1 MKQRRM
7 TSIEKRQIM
16 EARFAELTCLE
27 ATSRDTTS
35 NTFFSTHTPFI
46 AICVVWLL
54 GTIGFITIALT
65 TGDLESI
72 ALILIGLTL
81 SLPCLY
87 VIIRK
92 MISRKDTEYGSSAPK
107 G

>member
-1 MKQRRM
+1 MN
-7 TSIEKRQIM
+7 
-16 EARFAELTCLE
+16 
-27 ATSRDTTS
+27 RDFTS
-35 NTFFSTHTPFI
+35 NTSKTRTTYFNTHTLFI
-46 AICVVWLL
+46 VICVVWLL
-54 GTIGFITIALT
+54 GTIGFIAIALT

-87 VIIRK
+87 VIIRR

-107 G
+107 D

>member
-1 MKQRRM
+1 MNK
-7 TSIEKRQIM
+7 
-16 EARFAELTCLE
+16 
-27 ATSRDTTS
+27 DYTS
-35 NTFFSTHTPFI
+35 NTSKTRNTYFSTHTLFI
-46 AICVVWLL
+46 VICVVWVL

-87 VIIRK
+87 VI
-92 MISRKDTEYGSSAPK
+92 MSRIVSENEIKDTKDDAADTTTK
-107 G
+107 